1 MQAIDLARSLEP
13 SSRGELEITDLNRLY
28 LDKKQLYVEEF
39 GRGFSWMDAGTY
51 QSLLDASEFVQTIE
65 HRQGLKIACLDE
77 IAWRNG
83 WVSENEIL
91 TNAKKMLNNSYSKY
105 LMEIIQE
112 KV

>member
-1 MQAIDLARSLEP
+1 
-13 SSRGELEITDLNRLY
+13 
-28 LDKKQLYVEEF
+28 
-39 GRGFSWMDAGTY
+39 MDAGTY

-65 HRQGLKIACLDE
+65 HRQGPKIACLEE

-112 KV
+112 KVWMKNQINLGLDAGPKQMIIELKWK

>member
-1 MQAIDLARSLEP
+1 
-13 SSRGELEITDLNRLY
+13 
-28 LDKKQLYVEEF
+28 
-39 GRGFSWMDAGTY
+39 MDAGTY

-65 HRQGLKIACLDE
+65 HHQGLKIACLEE